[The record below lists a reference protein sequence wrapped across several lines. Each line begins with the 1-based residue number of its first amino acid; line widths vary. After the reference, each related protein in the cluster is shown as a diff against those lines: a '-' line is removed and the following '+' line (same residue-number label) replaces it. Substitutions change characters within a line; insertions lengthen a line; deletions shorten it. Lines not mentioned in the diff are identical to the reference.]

1 MREEKN
7 LRLTI
12 KTKIETNRAIKKMC
26 HPPIT
31 QQITPITKLNDRISN
46 KILIEQ
52 KKETPLTN
60 NLNPVP
66 QTQQQSDLNLSLS
79 LTPTNK
85 KLITHRMQLGWSAG

>member
-1 MREEKN
+1 
-7 LRLTI
+7 
-12 KTKIETNRAIKKMC
+12 MC

-66 QTQQQSDLNLSLS
+66 QTQQQSDLNLSL
-79 LTPTNK
+79 TPTNK
-85 KLITHRMQLGWSAG
+85 KLITHRMQLGR